1 MSEIAKLRQ
10 RLSNVNKRVVEYR
23 MTVDEAKALLK
34 EIDTVT
40 KEQKQEP
47 LRVVVNEPA
56 IITRIMDGGAFDGP

>member
-10 RLSNVNKRVVEYR
+10 RLSNVNKRVTEYR

-40 KEQKQEP
+40 EEQKQEP
-47 LRVVVNEPA
+47 PQVVVNEPA
-56 IITRIMDGGAFDGP
+56 IITRIMDGGAFE